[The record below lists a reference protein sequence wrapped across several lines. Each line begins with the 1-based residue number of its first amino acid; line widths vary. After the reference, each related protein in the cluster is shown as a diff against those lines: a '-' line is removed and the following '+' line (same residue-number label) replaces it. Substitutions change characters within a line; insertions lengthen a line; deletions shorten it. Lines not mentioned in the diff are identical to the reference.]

1 MAMVFM
7 MFPQHLYAE
16 ELGET
21 AENGLTEDLMSQ
33 EDADNPEEQTENIPT
48 EEEPQIIDNL
58 IVYAGHQQTYGDLA
72 ETADGGQLGVTGT
85 AKRLE
90 AVSIKK
96 GGALTEITGNIVY
109 RVHGQT
115 YGTQDWVSDGA
126 EAGSRGQAKR
136 VEAIQIYLTGQMAEE
151 YDIYYRSH
159 IQSYGWLQW
168 VKGVSPEENPNNWSG
183 SMGLSKRMESRDI
196 SENSPRNTDTP
207 L

>member
-1 MAMVFM
+1 MRRKIRETIAGIFLMAMVFM
-7 MFPQHLYAE
+7 MFPQHLHAE
-16 ELGET
+16 ELIET
-21 AENGLTEDLMSQ
+21 SENGLTEDLMSQ

-109 RVHGQT
+109 RCMDRPMGRRIGCLTAQR
-115 YGTQDWVSDGA
+115 Q
-126 EAGSRGQAKR
+126 EAVARRNGWRLSRS
-136 VEAIQIYLTGQMAEE
+136 I
-151 YDIYYRSH
+151 
-159 IQSYGWLQW
+159 
-168 VKGVSPEENPNNWSG
+168 
-183 SMGLSKRMESRDI
+183 
-196 SENSPRNTDTP
+196 
-207 L
+207 